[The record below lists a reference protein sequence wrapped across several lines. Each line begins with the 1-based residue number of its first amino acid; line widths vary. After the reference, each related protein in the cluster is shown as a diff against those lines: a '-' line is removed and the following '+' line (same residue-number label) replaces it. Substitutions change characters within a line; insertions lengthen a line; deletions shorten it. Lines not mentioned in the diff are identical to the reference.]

1 MLTHMSIN
9 VFPTVM
15 LLVIYISNQKKI
27 STTPDKHRFDA
38 LTILTIGL
46 MLVNTVSYGLE
57 GMQGEGVNTSL
68 WILHMLH
75 AFLVVNVAADWL
87 IYVSL
92 RLRTTALKLHVR
104 RIKKYMRG
112 IKVIYAVFVLLTPWT
127 HWLFFITEE
136 NGYKSGRFFYVPYL
150 ISIVILLTTL
160 VASTRICL
168 HEISGERRYESY
180 YLVLCD
186 MIVLCGMV
194 FQHFLED
201 WWVAAPC
208 LSLAILFIYLNTQ
221 NRQITTDALTGLNNR
236 REFDQQIVRKA
247 EQFHGENWG
256 ILMLD
261 VDDFKAINDTLGHA
275 VGDEALWEVADIL
288 RRTLGEERT
297 FLARYG
303 GDEFA
308 VIGAWES
315 EAEIRMAVM
324 KVEEE
329 TVRFNEQSGKKYK
342 LSLSIGYAMWS
353 EVGMLDG
360 LVEKADERMYI
371 VKARRKSA
379 KLSDN

>member
-15 LLVIYISNQKKI
+15 LLVIYISDQKKI
-27 STTPDKHRFDA
+27 STTPDKRQFDI

-46 MLVNTVSYGLE
+46 MLVNTVSYDLE
-57 GMQGEGVNTSL
+57 GIQGEGVNTGL
-68 WILHMLH
+68 WILYMLH
-75 AFLVVNVAADWL
+75 AFLVVHVAADWL
-87 IYVSL
+87 VYVSL

-136 NGYKSGRFFYVPYL
+136 NAYISGRFFYIPYL

-160 VASTRICL
+160 AVSIRTCRN
-168 HEISGERRYESY
+168 EISRERRYESH
-180 YLVLCD
+180 YLVHCD
-186 MIVLCGMV
+186 AIVLCGMV
-194 FQHFLED
+194 FQHILED

-208 LSLAILFIYLNTQ
+208 LALAILFIYLNTQ

-261 VDDFKAINDTLGHA
+261 VDEFKVINDTLGHA

-315 EAEIRMAVM
+315 EAEIHMAIM

-329 TVRFNEQSGKKYK
+329 AARFNEQSGKKYK
-342 LSLSIGYAMWS
+342 LSLSIGYAMWK
-353 EVGMLDG
+353 EVGMLEG

-371 VKARRKSA
+371 VKTRRKSA
-379 KLSDN
+379 KQNDN

>member
-15 LLVIYISNQKKI
+15 LLVIYISDQKKI
-27 STTPDKHRFDA
+27 STTPDKRQFDI

-57 GMQGEGVNTSL
+57 GIQGEGVNTGL
-68 WILHMLH
+68 WILYMLH
-75 AFLVVNVAADWL
+75 AFLVVHVAADWL
-87 IYVSL
+87 VYVSL

-136 NGYKSGRFFYVPYL
+136 NAYISGRFFYIPYL

-160 VASTRICL
+160 AVSIRTCRN
-168 HEISGERRYESY
+168 EISRERRYESH
-180 YLVLCD
+180 YLVHCD
-186 MIVLCGMV
+186 AIVLCGMV
-194 FQHFLED
+194 FQHILED

-208 LSLAILFIYLNTQ
+208 LALAILFIYLNTQ

-261 VDDFKAINDTLGHA
+261 VDEFKVINDTLGHA

-315 EAEIRMAVM
+315 EAEIHMAIM

-329 TVRFNEQSGKKYK
+329 AARFNEQSGKKYK
-342 LSLSIGYAMWS
+342 LSLSIGYAMWK
-353 EVGMLDG
+353 EVGMLEG

-379 KLSDN
+379 KQNDN

>member
-1 MLTHMSIN
+1 
-9 VFPTVM
+9 
-15 LLVIYISNQKKI
+15 
-27 STTPDKHRFDA
+27 
-38 LTILTIGL
+38 
-46 MLVNTVSYGLE
+46 
-57 GMQGEGVNTSL
+57 
-68 WILHMLH
+68 
-75 AFLVVNVAADWL
+75 
-87 IYVSL
+87 
-92 RLRTTALKLHVR
+92 
-104 RIKKYMRG
+104 
-112 IKVIYAVFVLLTPWT
+112 
-127 HWLFFITEE
+127 
-136 NGYKSGRFFYVPYL
+136 
-150 ISIVILLTTL
+150 
-160 VASTRICL
+160 
-168 HEISGERRYESY
+168 
-180 YLVLCD
+180 
-186 MIVLCGMV
+186 
-194 FQHFLED
+194 
-201 WWVAAPC
+201 
-208 LSLAILFIYLNTQ
+208 
-221 NRQITTDALTGLNNR
+221 
-236 REFDQQIVRKA
+236 
-247 EQFHGENWG
+247 
-256 ILMLD
+256 MLD